1 MRIAHIFPKHDSNT
15 GDHFVQLGI
24 LKLLRERLGDF
35 EYRALS
41 NKRDAPDPGEPI
53 GITKESVAVI
63 NACDLLVIGGSNLYE
78 VSGERWGVVVDDE
91 ALASLRVPVL
101 PIGIGSGWS
110 FAFPAFPSMPPRV
123 AEQVRRLHERARA
136 SSVRD
141 DLTAR
146 VLARHGIGPATV
158 TGCPAGFIGEEALRP
173 VGRALVGVPFLP
185 SRMFATAAWL
195 PRKRRSPTYQRRR
208 LMTRFFL
215 GLLRALRSEGLEARV
230 LVHDAADLALARQLL
245 GSAFVYEKDPRRM
258 LERVQECDVI
268 VGFRLHAGIAGLG
281 FGIPPIPVLADGRS
295 LGFAETLGL
304 MELSV
309 PLDPG
314 SVGLAMERVRMAL
327 GSGRDRWAAAI
338 SRRDALG
345 RTMRGLLER
354 AL

>member
-1 MRIAHIFPKHDSNT
+1 MRIVHIFPKYDSNT

-24 LKLLRERLGDF
+24 LKLLRERLGNF
-35 EYRALS
+35 EYRGLS
-41 NKRDAPDPGEPI
+41 NKRDAPDASEPI
-53 GITKESVAVI
+53 GITKESVAAI

-78 VSGERWGVVVDDE
+78 VSGERWGVVVEDE
-91 ALASLRVPVL
+91 ALASLNVPVL

-110 FAFPAFPSMPPRV
+110 FAFPQFPSMPPKV
-123 AEQVRRLHERARA
+123 AEQVRRLHERARG

-146 VLARHGIGPATV
+146 VLARQGIGPATV
-158 TGCPAGFIGEEALRP
+158 TGCPAGFIGEEPLRP

-185 SRMFATAAWL
+185 RRMFATAAWL
-195 PRKRRSPTYQRRR
+195 PGKGKSPTHQRRR
-208 LMTRFFL
+208 LMTKFFL
-215 GLLRALRSEGLEARV
+215 GLLRALRDEGLEARV
-230 LVHDAADLALARQLL
+230 LVHDAGDIALARQLL
-245 GSAFVYEKDPRRM
+245 GDAFVYEKDPQRM
-258 LERVQECDVI
+258 LEAVQQCDVI

-281 FGIPPIPVLADGRS
+281 FGIPPIPVLADGRN

-327 GSGRDRWAAAI
+327 GSGRDRWSTAI

-345 RTMRGLLER
+345 RTMRQFLEA